1 MKKII
6 STHKTFEA
14 ANNAMIEMRGLEIMN
29 KEDFMNSAD
38 EDEKQNYFDK
48 EYTIEIENNDYQ
60 VVEFDS

>member
-6 STHKTFEA
+6 STHKTFET
-14 ANNAMIEMRGLEIMN
+14 ANNVMIEMRGLEIMN
-29 KEDFMNSAD
+29 KEDFMISAD